1 MNYIYDIL
9 LNFNTELIDFF
20 EWEKNDLITHIKKI
34 PIYKIDIEDF
44 QKILTH
50 NFKVSEEFICN
61 ICLKTEMW
69 NNNKNTDDLYFS
81 LFTDSNGV
89 FAAKFDKYG
98 NCTKRSNLYID
109 EELEVLE
116 ICERLSIKK
125 IDFQIKDKINYNFK
139 TRKELNTEQFL
150 IKKINELKKQNDY
163 NKIRYLY
170 FECFNKNEKDI
181 DIALSKIKDLIEKNY
196 NNKNKELFNFF
207 KLISINNK

>member
-50 NFKVSEEFICN
+50 NFKVNEEFICN

-125 IDFQIKDKINYNFK
+125 INFQIKDKINYNFK

>member
-9 LNFNTELIDFF
+9 LNFNTEIIDFF

-50 NFKVSEEFICN
+50 NFKVNEEFLCN

-69 NNNKNTDDLYFS
+69 NNNKNADDLYFS

-125 IDFQIKDKINYNFK
+125 IDFKIKDKINYNFK

>member
-50 NFKVSEEFICN
+50 NFKVNEEFLCN

>member
-50 NFKVSEEFICN
+50 NFKVNEEFLCN

-116 ICERLSIKK
+116 ICERLIIKK